1 MRQMNDSEPLYVV
14 CHNGVFLLPDSV
26 VKSLSS
32 LVTNG
37 FVYLRQDE
45 DVLTISTTR
54 VTDGRRRV
62 LQNRFRA
69 PMFRDA
75 TMLAIVDLKESIR
88 VMAVSRRAT
97 LPARVPFEP
106 PPAAR

>member
-1 MRQMNDSEPLYVV
+1 MNDTNEPLYVV
-14 CHNGVFLLPDSV
+14 CHNGVFLLPDAV
-26 VKSLSS
+26 LKALSA

-45 DVLTISTTR
+45 DVLTISTSR
-54 VTDGRRRV
+54 LADGRRRV
-62 LQNRFRA
+62 LQSRFRA

-88 VMAVSRRAT
+88 VMAVDRRAT
-97 LPARVPFEP
+97 SAGRGPSGS

>member
-1 MRQMNDSEPLYVV
+1 MDNHEPLYIV
-14 CHNGVFLLPDSV
+14 CHNGVFLLPDAV
-26 VKSLSS
+26 LKSLSS

-37 FVYLRQDE
+37 FVYTRQDE

-54 VTDGRRRV
+54 LVDGRRRV

-88 VMAVSRRAT
+88 VMAINRRVTSA
-97 LPARVPFEP
+97 ARVPFEP
-106 PPAAR
+106 PPAAQ

>member
-1 MRQMNDSEPLYVV
+1 MSSNEPLYVV
-14 CHNGVFLLPDSV
+14 CHNGVFLLPDQV
-26 VKSLSS
+26 VEALSS

-37 FVYLRQDE
+37 FVYLREDE
-45 DVLTISTTR
+45 DVLTISTIR
-54 VTDGRRRV
+54 VTDGRKRV

-75 TMLAIVDLKESIR
+75 TKLAIVDLKESIR
-88 VMAVSRRAT
+88 VMAVERRRPNA
-97 LPARVPFEP
+97 LARARSGS

>member
-1 MRQMNDSEPLYVV
+1 MPTNNEPLYVI
-14 CHNGVFLLPDSV
+14 CHNGVFILPDEV
-26 VKSLSS
+26 VHALSQ

-62 LQNRFRA
+62 LQARFRA

-75 TMLAIVDLKESIR
+75 TKLAIVDLKESIR
-88 VMAVSRRAT
+88 VMAVERRRSTSTERA
-97 LPARVPFEP
+97 PSGS

>member
-1 MRQMNDSEPLYVV
+1 MQNEPQYVV
-14 CHNGVFLLPDSV
+14 CHNGVFLLPDDV
-26 VKSLSS
+26 VSALSS

-54 VTDGRRRV
+54 LAEGQRRV

-88 VMAVSRRAT
+88 VMAVEKRKITSA
-97 LPARVPFEP
+97 ARGRSGS
-106 PPAAR
+106 PPAGR

>member
-1 MRQMNDSEPLYVV
+1 MERNEPLYVV
-14 CHNGVFLLPDSV
+14 CHNGVFVLPDEV

-62 LQNRFRA
+62 LQNRYRA

-75 TMLAIVDLKESIR
+75 TKLAIVDLKESIR
-88 VMAVSRRAT
+88 VMAVEKRKAT
-97 LPARVPFEP
+97 SPGRERSGS

>member
-1 MRQMNDSEPLYVV
+1 MDNHEPLYVV
-14 CHNGVFLLPDSV
+14 CHNGVFLLPDEV
-26 VKSLSS
+26 VRALSS

-37 FVYLRQDE
+37 CVYLRQDE

-54 VTDGRRRV
+54 LAEGRRRV

-75 TMLAIVDLKESIR
+75 TKLAIVDLKESIR
-88 VMAVSRRAT
+88 VMAVERRKPT
-97 LPARVPFEP
+97 SPARVPFEP

>member
-1 MRQMNDSEPLYVV
+1 MPTNEPLYVV
-14 CHNGVFLLPDSV
+14 CHNGVFLLPDQV
-26 VKSLSS
+26 VHSLST

-37 FVYLRQDE
+37 FVYTREDQ

-75 TMLAIVDLKESIR
+75 TKLAIVDLKESIR
-88 VMAVSRRAT
+88 VMAVERRRAT
-97 LPARVPFEP
+97 SPARGPSGP